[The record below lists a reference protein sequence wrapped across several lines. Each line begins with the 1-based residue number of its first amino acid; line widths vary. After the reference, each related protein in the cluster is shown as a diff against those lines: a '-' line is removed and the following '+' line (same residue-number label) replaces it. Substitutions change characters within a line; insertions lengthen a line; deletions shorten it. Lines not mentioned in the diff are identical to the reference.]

1 MPLTGNNRVQ
11 LPWLDFI
18 IGKEDESLF
27 FINCANTGLEACAY
41 WIQCVLHQA
50 QAYNYFGDN
59 IQSMVKADSQL
70 RNCNSTELIEV

>member
-27 FINCANTGLEACAY
+27 FVNCANTGLEA
-41 WIQCVLHQA
+41 
-50 QAYNYFGDN
+50 
-59 IQSMVKADSQL
+59 
-70 RNCNSTELIEV
+70 